1 MTSSSSISSQSCTN
15 LHDWLSYIEQSHP
28 IDKIELGL
36 SRVQL
41 VAARGDLANLPGK
54 KVLIAGTNGKGTTAR
69 TLEQLLL
76 EQGLSVA
83 VYTSPHLLKFN
94 ERLRLNGADVSDDL
108 WVHGLQVVEQLR
120 QDTPLT
126 YFEFTTLAAFAV
138 MKTAQVDVC
147 IVEVGLGGRLD
158 ATNIISP
165 DVSVITTIDLDHQ
178 DWLGNDRETIGRE
191 KAGIFRRNVPAIIG
205 DLSVP
210 NSVLAVAAELGSP
223 VSLVGRDF
231 HYQTEQDN
239 WQWRAQQQLDALP
252 MPMVPMQNVATSFAT
267 LAALG
272 LLPSR
277 PLVVKVLND
286 MTLPGRM
293 QWLSQTPAIL
303 LDVAHNPQSAA
314 YLASQVATI
323 AGNYRKVSVLIGML
337 KDKDIK
343 QSLAAFAPLVQHWH
357 CVSLPGV
364 RGASAEQVQ
373 QALPMAAKSS
383 LYQDVAGAWHVLRP
397 HLAADELLVIFGSF
411 VTVSAVLELWH
422 QENL

>member
-76 EQGLSVA
+76 AQGLSVA

-239 WQWRAQQQLDALP
+239 WQWRALQQLDALP

-337 KDKDIK
+337 KDKDIT

-383 LYQDVAGAWHVLRP
+383 LYQDVAGAWHVLRQ